1 MKLFLKFLANT
12 ITALLAAGFLVAAP
26 TSISTSASAET
37 IISQLG
43 LDIDGAAGDRI
54 GSSVSLS
61 SDGTRVAIG
70 AIRGDVGDIAAGTV
84 RIYDWNGSSW
94 TQVGS
99 DIDGETNNDS
109 SGKSVSLSSDGSR
122 VAIGA
127 SGNDGNGD
135 MAGHVRIF
143 DYNGTAWAQ
152 VGPDIDGETAGDQ
165 SGYSVSLSSDGS
177 RVAIGAWL
185 NDGNGDMAGHVRIF
199 DYNGTAWAQ
208 VGSDIDGE
216 TAGDK
221 SGYSVSLSSDGSRV
235 AIGAYENDGNGGN
248 RVGHVRI
255 YDWNGSSWTQVGS
268 DIDGEADVDLSGY
281 AVSLS
286 SDGSRVAIGASYND
300 AGGETSGHVRIYDW
314 NGTTWTTVGSDID
327 GEAAGDLLGYQ
338 VSLSSDGN
346 RVAIGAR
353 QDSAVDNMRGSAR
366 VYDWNGNAWVKLG
379 SNINGEAETDFF
391 GDAVSLSSD
400 GTAVAVGTP
409 YNDGNGAY
417 AGHTRMFSLAAPA
430 PAPAPAPY
438 SGPLPTAASPGAG
451 SAGEQI
457 TITGIRLSTIT
468 SVQIDGVAAAIVSVE
483 KTSLVFTLP
492 EGLEAGTKSIV
503 LNSSY
508 GKLTYQDSLEYKAAA
523 PVAVVEP
530 EADSAIV
537 NAGSFDGYVAVYAK
551 GHEGKTLSWKIAGK
565 WFKTEI
571 TSNYQVFQRKTAAI
585 GKDVKVDLYIDG
597 KSQLSKLVRTR

>member
-1 MKLFLKFLANT
+1 MKLVRKLLANT
-12 ITALLAAGFLVAAP
+12 LAAFLAAGFLVAAP

-94 TQVGS
+94 
-99 DIDGETNNDS
+99 
-109 SGKSVSLSSDGSR
+109 
-122 VAIGA
+122 A
-127 SGNDGNGD
+127 
-135 MAGHVRIF
+135 
-143 DYNGTAWAQ
+143 
-152 VGPDIDGETAGDQ
+152 
-165 SGYSVSLSSDGS
+165 
-177 RVAIGAWL
+177 
-185 NDGNGDMAGHVRIF
+185 
-199 DYNGTAWAQ
+199 
-208 VGSDIDGE
+208 
-216 TAGDK
+216 
-221 SGYSVSLSSDGSRV
+221 
-235 AIGAYENDGNGGN
+235 
-248 RVGHVRI
+248 
-255 YDWNGSSWTQVGS
+255 QVGS

-300 AGGETSGHVRIYDW
+300 GNGDTAGHVRIFDY
-314 NGTTWTTVGSDID
+314 NGTAWAQVGSDID
-327 GEAAGDLLGYQ
+327 GEAAGDLLGYK

-391 GDAVSLSSD
+391 GHAVSLSSD
-400 GTAVAVGTP
+400 GTVVAVGTP
-409 YNDGNGAY
+409 YNDGNGGY
-417 AGHTRMFSLAAPA
+417 AGHTRMFSLAAAAPA

-508 GKLTYQDSLEYKAAA
+508 GKLTFQAGFEYKVAA

-530 EADSAIV
+530 EADSATV